1 MPIYEYRCR
10 DCEQFVSLF
19 RRMSDE
25 STPSCPEC
33 GQSHLKRCLSK
44 VSVVKSDADC
54 ARDVSWV
61 DKDLAH
67 RLRNKTKGKLSPQFR
82 NTLDRMESH

>member
-1 MPIYEYRCR
+1 MPIYEYRCE
-10 DCEQFVSLF
+10 DCEQLVSLF
-19 RRMSDE
+19 RGMFDE

-61 DKDLAH
+61 DKDLAR
-67 RLRNKTKGKLSPQFR
+67 RLRSKSKGKLSPQFR
-82 NTLDRMESH
+82 DTLDRMESH

>member
-19 RRMSDE
+19 RRISDE

-61 DKDLAH
+61 DKDLAR
-67 RLRNKTKGKLSPQFR
+67 RLRNQTKGKLSPQFR

>member
-61 DKDLAH
+61 DKDLAR
-67 RLRNKTKGKLSPQFR
+67 RLRNQTKGKLSPQFR